1 MEKKPYSA
9 GAVKMS
15 FWFMEFRKVV
25 ELLAAGKTLEE
36 IKEMNKNENIF
47 GAPTA
52 ARANQIF
59 VTVSGRIKTLDK
71 SFVEVFQRSDVAMQK
86 IFVLVSSLAYDSL
99 FFEFVYEVIREKLIL
114 GADTLT
120 DSDIRIFFKD
130 KGLQDERVA
139 KWTAATLKRLG
150 AYYKTMLCEAG
161 LLDKGKA
168 DRKIIRPVLSPTVE
182 EWLNTHDME
191 ACVKALNG
199 VR

>member
-71 SFVEVFQRSDVAMQK
+71 SFVEVFQKSDVAMQK

-130 KGLQDERVA
+130 KSLQDERVA
-139 KWTAATLKRLG
+139 KWTAATLKRLR

-161 LLDKGKA
+161 LLDKGMA

-191 ACVKALNG
+191 VCVKALNG